1 MKHVSILIPQGHTSV
16 VNIEGSHQIMNE
28 VNTLLAREG
37 KPPLFKVQLV
47 GASRE
52 ISQRGLFTITPDVL
66 IDDVNKTDLIMIPA
80 IHGRPQQIMK
90 NNDAFIPWIKKQ

>member
-37 KPPLFKVQLV
+37 KPPLFKS
-47 GASRE
+47 SRYGKTRNE
-52 ISQRGLFTITPDVL
+52 VHTPFNLKKYSIGLKLYLTALTT
-66 IDDVNKTDLIMIPA
+66 NSNA
-80 IHGRPQQIMK
+80 R
-90 NNDAFIPWIKKQ
+90 